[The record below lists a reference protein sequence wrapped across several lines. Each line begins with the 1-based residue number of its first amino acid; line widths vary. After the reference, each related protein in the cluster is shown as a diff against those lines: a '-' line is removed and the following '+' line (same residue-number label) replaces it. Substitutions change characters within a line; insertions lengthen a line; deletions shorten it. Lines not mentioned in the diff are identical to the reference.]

1 MAEGTQWSSA
11 LALTTRDWP
20 KQRKKGSAFC
30 RQTFFSLFP
39 LIHFLLKPAFSG
51 GGWAG
56 TQYFMDVETGI
67 AGVFGTQIV
76 RRSFIDAQVDAL
88 RVKLEELTYAALQHS
103 SGKL

>member
-1 MAEGTQWSSA
+1 
-11 LALTTRDWP
+11 
-20 KQRKKGSAFC
+20 
-30 RQTFFSLFP
+30 
-39 LIHFLLKPAFSG
+39 
-51 GGWAG
+51 
-56 TQYFMDVETGI
+56 MDVETGI